1 MSNTPPPPPAPPPA
15 PPPPPPPPAPP
26 PPMNEVGAGN
36 GPGGRTLP
44 EQWKRIVARLLDGII
59 LGLINL
65 VVVGVVVSGDTGGF
79 DGVGSDLSAGK
90 VFLIGLISLAI
101 GFVWDPVVTKAKGG
115 TPMKLVFKMHVVRAD
130 TGDPVEWSH
139 AIIRWGV
146 LAIWGIIPVLTIL
159 VPLVMVVVSL
169 VFIFTK
175 PLRQAVWDQVAKT
188 VVVDVS

>member
-1 MSNTPPPPPAPPPA
+1 MGDLA
-15 PPPPPPPPAPP
+15 
-26 PPMNEVGAGN
+26 AGL

-59 LGLINL
+59 LGIINL
-65 VVVGVVVSGDTGGF
+65 IVVGIVVSGDTGGF
-79 DGVGSDLSAGK
+79 SGVGSDLSAGR
-90 VFLIGLISLAI
+90 VFVIGLISLAI
-101 GFVWDPVVTKAKGG
+101 GFVWDPVITKAKGG
-115 TPMKLVFKMHVVRAD
+115 TPMKLAFGMNVVRAD
-130 TGDPVEWSH
+130 TGAPVEWSH

-146 LAIWGIIPVLTIL
+146 LAIWGIIPVLAVL

-188 VVVDVS
+188 VVVNVG